1 LKDIYA
7 LFGNRLKEIVKEKY
21 GSVSKFSE
29 IVKLPTSVLYSY
41 FSGENFPKLD
51 RFIKICE
58 VLDKTPSYL
67 LMPLLELKEVD
78 KKFLEIFN
86 RLRNLYEDK
95 ELRYFVDTMVSG
107 LEIVKMQKERYGDL
121 STVQIIEDLRE
132 LVLKSAVKR
141 K

>member
-1 LKDIYA
+1 LKDTYA
-7 LFGNRLKEIVKEKY
+7 LFGNHLKKIVKEKY

-58 VLDKTPSYL
+58 VLDKTPSYM

-86 RLRNLYEDK
+86 RLRNIYEDK
-95 ELRYFVDTMVSG
+95 ELRYFVETMVNG
-107 LEIVKMQKERYGDL
+107 LEIVKIQKERYGDL
-121 STVQIIEDLRE
+121 STVKIIEDIRE
-132 LVLKSAVKR
+132 LVLKSMRKR